1 MKSKNLLRSV
11 WLLVPLAI
19 GIVFIA
25 KDRNTGAHAV
35 IDSPAQTE
43 PAGQIS
49 KESGLNHSC
58 GAECGDHDKSKED
71 SGSKVAVNTKLPEL
85 DSLFKSFD
93 RRQPVFVSRQD
104 FAPLDQ
110 IEKGGQFNI
119 TLGDHEFTGI
129 VVAAQLSS
137 FASKYA
143 VSLDDYDARLVV
155 SIDGNDQFRAYLG
168 FADESRMLLI
178 EETATGDEISM
189 AVQLSTASQLFCL
202 PDGAAYPIPQNAA
215 VSSMVKAPSSK
226 VGPTSSTVGSAP
238 PALESI
244 PGSEFTIYIDFD
256 GEQVVDD
263 ADWGSVTAAPH
274 PRANDEAWVTWVW
287 ERVVE
292 DFAPFA
298 INVTTDRS
306 VFNATDEDK
315 RLQVIVTPTQ
325 GFLNFDEDIGGIAG
339 IGSFRDNS
347 PIVWCF
353 NLTEYYCADTISH
366 EVGHSMGLFH
376 DGRTLAGGVN
386 DEYYGG
392 HGTGVTSWAPIMGAS
407 WDDEGTFFLE
417 HVTQWSIGEYEFA
430 KNQQDDLSIIG
441 GNSNGFG
448 FKEDL
453 IANDLNPAPGDPPFA
468 FFTQLLNQEV
478 TADGVIERRGDVDVF
493 QFSTDPG
500 LIDLTV
506 SPLDVDSSSNEF
518 GADRAGA
525 NLAVGLVLYDGN
537 GVIVASDN
545 PENSMSANIST
556 EVDGGVYYLA
566 VSGESRG
573 ADPSVGF
580 SDYGSLGQ
588 YTVSGSIAAPPITIL
603 GGAKQD
609 QNVFNGDVTPSLLDG
624 TDFGF
629 HYPSGGTKT
638 YAFNIQNISSLDV
651 TNISA
656 NFPAGSAFSVLS
668 LSPSIPGGQ
677 TGFMTIGFDP
687 NVTGIF
693 EDSLSITYTGA
704 LLTPLTYTFS
714 VAGTSTPA
722 PLTDNYAPKGAHRF
736 YEDTDLNGV
745 KNVWLS
751 DYKGLAIQSDIADW
765 YSFNVSENDFFL
777 IVEMSYDPSLGDLE
791 LNLYDRSGGQRVGVK
806 SATGGE
812 QTITYIIPDYAVGV
826 FSKFYAQVTSP
837 TSGVITNNAY
847 DLRWRT
853 IEFNDTGDDFYEDND
868 SQEQAFNLTG
878 IGESRLSE
886 LVGLGVQNDDDWYR
900 IDVPAD
906 PRVRFLYVDCI
917 FDNAQGNID
926 VELYGPTF
934 FGDGLLQLSNGDSD
948 RETISQF
955 EIVLT
960 SDFAT
965 VFNPTG
971 NTVIVGVEPG
981 TYYVRVF
988 GDNAGNT
995 YDLTFETREDDNYE
1009 IVDASDDTENDTFAD
1024 PFNLGSVEDGLQL
1037 SDVAGIGVIADY
1049 APGADSDNFTN
1060 LNDDDWFRFEVDPSN
1075 VEQVTIDFVDIGGAL
1090 GFELART
1097 NGLVFD
1103 SSMTRDREFDFD
1115 FETGN
1120 FIASG
1125 VSLTIDNP
1133 TESAYLI
1140 RVFALD
1146 PIDYLT
1152 AYDFRFNLSSEPVIP
1167 EGIEEDAYEEN
1178 EKFFDGYDISST
1190 PGVPLSAIG
1199 GFATLTDPDWYKI
1212 VIPQNAQNLEISA
1225 NFADTGSELTVL
1237 LADELGR
1244 VGFESV
1250 SSANR
1255 ETISWPEPT
1264 PGVYYIGING
1274 DYVGT
1279 TYNLIWDYERL
1290 EDAYEEND
1298 ERQDAYDLS
1307 ADENTWLSKIAGK
1320 GVQADEDWFQITVP
1334 GDAAR
1339 LEVQTDFNPI
1349 EGDIDLE
1356 VYSDAG
1362 FIVARSVSASQEES
1376 VVVPGIAPG
1385 VYFIRIYFGD
1395 AGNEYDLWW
1404 SAPSQSEISNRIEDN
1419 YEENDSLGGSFA
1431 LGTQD
1436 QRSLSSI
1443 DGNGTQTDEDWYSFV
1458 IEDGNFG
1465 LRFDLEFTHAEGDI
1479 DLEILDSLGNLVAL
1493 SRSTND
1499 NESINYNAPLVPGT
1513 YYARIYGSN
1522 VGNQYDF
1529 FWVDFNEDVYEEND
1543 IRAEAYD
1550 ISLFPDTNL
1559 SSSGTPTQGDDDWFK
1574 VTVGQ
1579 NNSFLLVE
1587 LDYVHANG
1595 NIDLEVYN
1603 ASNGVVADSL
1613 TTDNTEAVF
1622 VQLPAGDY
1630 FIKVFGDNAY
1640 NDYDLLWNV
1649 FEDDVYEENDTRL
1662 ESADIIGEA
1671 GTQVNG
1677 AQFDDDWYRVN
1688 VSDANSTLFVNLSF
1702 IHADGNIDLEL
1713 YDSSNAVLASSA
1725 STSDSEVISLQVPVA
1740 GDYFI
1745 RVFGANLNTSY
1756 SLIWNAVLDDA
1767 FEENDTLLTA
1777 ANITGSEETPLD
1789 GVELDEDWFRIDL
1802 PAGDVRFEAILSFLN
1817 DEGDLT
1823 LALYDS
1829 SENLLRS
1836 SSTTNDGEQIIFG
1849 PDPAGA
1855 TYYLLVSGPSI
1866 GTDYT
1871 LTWSSTQRDG
1881 YEGES
1886 GNNTIDDAFD
1896 ISAVE
1901 GRFLTEFEGQSTLF
1915 DEDWYRIE
1923 RNGEGLLVQAEFLHA
1938 EGNIDIDLY
1947 NNVGDRILVGTSA
1960 TDLNVE
1966 RIVYAG
1972 GSNGTYYIRVYG
1984 DLNGNAYDLFWR
1996 DFNEDDEEVFL
2007 VVQDAPDLENDISS
2021 QAVSLVDNELE
2032 LIDNLTQLDD
2042 DWYRIEVEAGDR
2054 LTIDCQF
2061 EHLGGD
2067 IDIELY
2073 EDLDPLGA
2081 PVAFSNSQTDN
2092 EFIDIDTLPAG
2103 DYLLRVHGRTL
2114 AEVALGDAVKG
2125 RDLANTY
2132 SLRWNSATEDPYDL
2146 PDNNN
2151 QRIDA
2156 YELLPQLV
2164 ADDAGYDL
2172 RNRLLGDGVQFDD
2185 DWYKVDI
2192 NLGSAGSSYFFFVD
2206 LILDNSAQGNLD
2218 LELYDENGVLLRTSA
2233 TDSAREAI
2241 VYSAISG
2248 ASVETLFIR
2257 VLGENV
2263 GQSYNLSV
2271 GTLPDDRF
2279 EDNDT
2284 PSLADSVADL
2294 TDDRGVSVPGLF
2306 QVDDDYYAVDV
2317 PAGELRLLVDIF
2329 FQHNF
2334 GNLSLE
2340 VFNAAQQ
2347 SLGRAATSNDD
2358 ETLDVFIPEAGGRFY
2373 ILVEGPNDRVPYR
2386 LQWNYTDEDRYE
2398 ENDDF
2403 SEAFELTEFEGND
2416 PPVPVPL
2423 YPLLDDGE
2431 ALGIAT
2437 QTDEDWY
2444 AVTLPA
2450 SHISLFV
2457 DIDFDHLLGDLALA
2471 VYDATGT
2478 TLLGSADSADDNET
2492 LAVPLPGG
2500 EVTYLIRVEGPDSG
2514 NRYSLAWSSSPED
2527 LYEQNDF
2534 ITEAYDLTSDEGID
2548 LSLINGQG
2556 ATLDDDWYVIVVS
2569 DNSTIMEVGLAFSG
2583 ASPIFEVYQLV
2594 DADPIEENDDG
2605 IDQRRA
2611 VLLPRPDTSA
2621 SRSVF
2626 SLANPMPGLYYI
2638 RVSSLTGRQNYD
2650 LDWSNDGDSSGD
2662 AVYTDDLGNFVFSNP
2677 NPAIRPADFDENPD
2691 GDAFPN
2697 WAEFALG
2704 LSETSYD
2711 AQVTSQGLQ
2720 EVGGVDYF
2728 TIEFIRSK
2736 EAVNRGFI
2744 YIVEESNNLTFDG
2757 DEAVFVAT
2765 ESISATHERVTYR
2778 SSAPIK
2784 DAPACFFKV
2793 RVQQPSDG
2801 F

>member
-1 MKSKNLLRSV
+1 MKLKYLLRWV
-11 WLLVPLAI
+11 WLLLPIAI
-19 GIVFIA
+19 FIVFLA
-25 KDRNTGAHAV
+25 NSKKPLVLD
-35 IDSPAQTE
+35 Q
-43 PAGQIS
+43 AGQIVVVNHGS
-49 KESGLNHSC
+49 PYANETPGNAHSC
-58 GAECGDHDKSKED
+58 AAGCQGHGANASA
-71 SGSKVAVNTKLPEL
+71 SRQKVAENTKLPKL

-93 RRQPVFVSRQD
+93 QTKPVRVTRDD
-104 FAPLDQ
+104 FAMLD
-110 IEKGGQFNI
+110 ESSKGSHFSI
-119 TLGDHEFTGI
+119 KLGDHELTGV
-129 VVAAQLSS
+129 VVAAQVSS
-137 FASKYA
+137 HASKYA
-143 VSLDDYDARLVV
+143 VSLFDYEARFVV

-168 FADESRMLLI
+168 FSDESRMLLI
-178 EETATGDEISM
+178 EESGERNEADM
-189 AVQLSTASQLFCL
+189 AVRVVSASQLFCL
-202 PDGAAYPIPQNAA
+202 PNGAAYPMPQNSVA
-215 VSSMVKAPSSK
+215 SSMVMAPVSK
-226 VGPTSSTVGSAP
+226 LGPMSSTVGSAP

-244 PGSEFTIYIDFD
+244 PDSDFVIYVDFD
-256 GEQVVDD
+256 GEQIVDD
-263 ADWGSVTAAPH
+263 TDWGTVTAAPH
-274 PRANDEAWVTWVW
+274 PKANDATWVNW
-287 ERVVE
+287 VWQRVVE
-292 DFAPFA
+292 DFAPFE
-298 INVTTDRS
+298 INVTTDRT
-306 VFNATDEDK
+306 VFDATDPDK

-325 GFLNFDEDIGGIAG
+325 GFLNLDRVLGGIAG

-376 DGRTLAGGVN
+376 DGRTLAGGVT

-392 HGTGVTSWAPIMGAS
+392 HGSEVTSWAPIMGAS
-407 WDDEGTFFLE
+407 WSDEGTFFLE

-430 KNQQDDLSIIG
+430 NNQQDDLSIIG

-448 FKEDL
+448 FREDL
-453 IANDLNPAPGDPPFA
+453 IANDLDPGASDPPFA

-478 TADGVIERRGDVDVF
+478 TAGGSIERRGDVDVF

-506 SPLDVDSSSNEF
+506 SPLDVNSSSNEF

-525 NLAVGLVLYDGN
+525 NLAVGLVLYDST

-545 PENSMSANIST
+545 PDTSMSANISN

-588 YTVSGSIAAPPITIL
+588 YTVSGSIAAPPITVL
-603 GGAKQD
+603 GGVKQD

-638 YAFNIQNISSLDV
+638 YTFNIQNISSLGV

-668 LSPSIPGGQ
+668 ISPSIPGEQ

-693 EDSLSITYTGA
+693 EDTLSITYTGA

-722 PLTDNYAPKGAHRF
+722 PLTDNYAPKGAYRF
-736 YEDTDLNGV
+736 DEDTDLNGV

-765 YSFNVSENDFFL
+765 YSFNVSENDFLL
-777 IVEMSYDPSLGDLE
+777 IVEMSYDPTLGDLE

-806 SATGGE
+806 SVTEGE
-812 QTITYIIPDYAVGV
+812 QIITYIIPDYAVGV

-837 TSGVITNNAY
+837 ISGVITNNAY
-847 DLRWRT
+847 DLRWRA
-853 IEFNDTGDDFYEDND
+853 IEFNDTGDDFYEEND

-917 FDNAQGNID
+917 FDNSQGNID
-926 VELYGPTF
+926 VELHGPTF

-955 EIVLT
+955 DTVLT
-960 SDFAT
+960 RDFAT

-971 NTVIVGVEPG
+971 NTIIVGVEPG

-995 YDLTFETREDDNYE
+995 YDLIFETREDDNYE
-1009 IVDASDDTENDTFAD
+1009 IVDASDNTENDRFTD
-1024 PFNLGSVEDGLQL
+1024 PFNLSSVEDGLQL

-1049 APGADSDNFTN
+1049 ALGADSDNFTN
-1060 LNDDDWFRFEVDPSN
+1060 LNDDDWFRFEVNPSN
-1075 VEQVTIDFVDIGGAL
+1075 VEQITIDFVDIGGTL

-1097 NGLVFD
+1097 NGLVFE
-1103 SSMTRDREFDFD
+1103 SSRTRDRQFDFD

-1146 PIDYLT
+1146 PVDYLT

-1190 PGVPLSAIG
+1190 PGFPLSAIG

-1212 VIPQNAQNLEISA
+1212 VIPDNAQNLEISA
-1225 NFADTGSELTVL
+1225 SFADANSELTIL

-1244 VGFESV
+1244 VGFESI

-1279 TYNLIWDYERL
+1279 TYNLIWDFERL

-1298 ERQDAYDLS
+1298 ERQDAYELS
-1307 ADENTWLSKIAGK
+1307 ADENTWLSKIVGK
-1320 GVQADEDWFQITVP
+1320 GVQADEDWFKITVP

-1458 IEDGNFG
+1458 IEEGNFG

-1493 SRSTND
+1493 SRSTSN
-1499 NESINYNAPLVPGT
+1499 NESINYNAALATGT

-1543 IRAEAYD
+1543 TRAEAYD
-1550 ISLFPDTNL
+1550 ISLFSDTNL
-1559 SSSGTPTQGDDDWFK
+1559 SSIGTPTQGDDDWFK

-1603 ASNGVVADSL
+1603 ASNGLVADSL
-1613 TTDNTEAVF
+1613 TTDDTEAVF

-1662 ESADIIGEA
+1662 ESAEIIGEA
-1671 GTQVNG
+1671 GTQVKG

-1713 YDSSNAVLASSA
+1713 YDDSDTVLADSA
-1725 STSDSEVISLQVPVA
+1725 STSDSEALSLQVPVA

-1745 RVFGANLNTSY
+1745 RVFGSNLNTDY

-1777 ANITGSEETPLD
+1777 ENITGSEETPLD

-1836 SSTTNDGEQIIFG
+1836 SSTTNEGEQIVFG

-1866 GTDYT
+1866 GTAYT

-1896 ISAVE
+1896 ISAVG
-1901 GRFLTEFEGQSTLF
+1901 GRFLSEFDGQSSLF

-1923 RNGEGLLVQAEFLHA
+1923 RNRGGLLVQAEFLHA

-1947 NNVGDRILVGTSA
+1947 SNVGDRILVGTSA
-1960 TDLNVE
+1960 SDQDVE
-1966 RIVYAG
+1966 RIVYTDG
-1972 GSNGTYYIRVYG
+1972 NNGVYYIRVYG
-1984 DLNGNAYDLFWR
+1984 DLSGNAYDLFWR
-1996 DFNEDDEEVFL
+1996 DFDEDEEEVFL
-2007 VVQDAPDLENDISS
+2007 VVQNAPDLENDISS
-2021 QAVSLVDNELE
+2021 QAVFLVDNELE

-2042 DWYRIEVEAGDR
+2042 DWYRIEVETGDR

-2073 EDLDPLGA
+2073 EDLDPLSA

-2103 DYLLRVHGRTL
+2103 DYLLRVHGRNL
-2114 AEVALGDAVKG
+2114 AELALGNPVKG

-2146 PDNNN
+2146 PTNNN
-2151 QRIDA
+2151 QRTDA
-2156 YELLPQLV
+2156 YELTQLV
-2164 ADDAGYDL
+2164 ADDVGYDL
-2172 RNRLLGDGVQFDD
+2172 RDGLLGDGVQFDD
-2185 DWYKVDI
+2185 DWYKVDV
-2192 NLGSAGSSYFFFVD
+2192 NLGSIGSSYFFFVD

-2218 LELYDENGVLLRTSA
+2218 LELYDENGALLRSSA
-2233 TDSAREAI
+2233 TDNAREAI

-2248 ASVETLFIR
+2248 ASIETFFIR
-2257 VLGENV
+2257 ILGENV
-2263 GQSYNLSV
+2263 GQSYNLRV

-2284 PSLADSVADL
+2284 ASQADSGADL
-2294 TDDRGVSVPGLF
+2294 TDDRGASVTGLF
-2306 QVDDDYYAVDV
+2306 QVDDDYYVVDV
-2317 PAGELRLLVDIF
+2317 PAGQLRLLVDIF
-2329 FQHNF
+2329 FQHSF

-2347 SLGRAATSNDD
+2347 SLGRAASSSDD
-2358 ETLDVFIPEAGGRFY
+2358 EALDVFIPEAGGRFY
-2373 ILVEGPNDRVPYR
+2373 ILVEGPNDRVPYS
-2386 LQWNYTDEDRYE
+2386 LQWDYTNEDRYE
-2398 ENDDF
+2398 ENDDL
-2403 SEAFELTEFEGND
+2403 SEAFELTEYEGND

-2423 YPLLDDGE
+2423 YPLLDNGE

-2457 DIDFDHLLGDLALA
+2457 DIEFDHSLGDLSLE

-2478 TLLGSADSADDNET
+2478 TLLRQADSGDDNET

-2500 EVTYLIRVEGPDSG
+2500 EATYLIRVDGLDSG
-2514 NRYSLAWSSSPED
+2514 NRYSLAWSSSSED

-2569 DNSTIMEVGLAFSG
+2569 DNSTTMEVGLAFSG
-2583 ASPIFEVYQLV
+2583 SNPIFEVYQLI

-2605 IDQRRA
+2605 TDQRRA
-2611 VLLPRPDTSA
+2611 VLLARPNTSGSPSA
-2621 SRSVF
+2621 FNLV
-2626 SLANPMPGLYYI
+2626 NPTAGLYYI
-2638 RVSSLTGRQNYD
+2638 RVASLTGRQNYD
-2650 LDWSNDGDSSGD
+2650 LVWFDDGDAFGD
-2662 AVYTDDLGNFVFSNP
+2662 AAYTDDLGNFVFSNP
-2677 NPAIRPADFDENPD
+2677 NPAARPADFDENPD
-2691 GDAFPN
+2691 GDTFPN

-2711 AQVTSQGLQ
+2711 AQVVSQNVQ
-2720 EVGGVDYF
+2720 KIGGIDYF
-2728 TIEFIRSK
+2728 TIQFIRNK
-2736 EAVNRGFI
+2736 EAVNRGFRF
-2744 YIVEESNNLTFDG
+2744 IVEESNNLTFDG
-2757 DEAVFVAT
+2757 AEAVFLAT

-2784 DAPACFFKV
+2784 DASACFFKV
-2793 RVQQPSDG
+2793 QVQQPSDG